1 MLQLILGGARSGK
14 SRLAEKLASDSGLS
28 VTYIATS
35 RPLDGEMNQRIAL
48 HRGRRPGHWGLIEE
62 PLELARVLGENAAAD
77 HCLLVDCLTLWLTNL
92 LMLEDADR
100 MAFERDQLL
109 QTLASLPGEI
119 IFVSNETGLGVV
131 PLGELTRRYVDEAG
145 WLHQAL
151 AERCQR
157 PCKAIDASAYE
168 QALARQQQ
176 LTKPAG
182 SLGQLEAL
190 AVQLAGLQG
199 QVKPSVDRLWI
210 AIFAGDH
217 GVVAEGVSAFPQ
229 EVTGQMLHNFV
240 TGGAAI
246 SVLARR
252 LDAQLEVVD
261 LGTVTPSLDLPG
273 VRHLNIG
280 AGTANFV
287 DGPAMTQA
295 QGQLALQAGRD
306 SVSRALDSG
315 AQLFIG
321 GEMGIGNTTAASA
334 LACAL
339 LDCPVSDLT
348 GPGTGLNAAGV
359 SHKIA
364 VIERALA
371 LHAAQ
376 RGDAL
381 QTLFNLGGFEMAA
394 LVGAYLACAQ
404 EGIAVLVDGF
414 ICSVAALVAVRLNPA
429 CRQWLVFGHRGAEPG
444 HRHVLHSLDARPLL
458 ELGLR
463 LGEGSGAALA
473 VPLLRLACALHGQM
487 ATFAEAAVA
496 DRPA

>member
-1 MLQLILGGARSGK
+1 MTHA
-14 SRLAEKLASDSGLS
+14 
-28 VTYIATS
+28 
-35 RPLDGEMNQRIAL
+35 
-48 HRGRRPGHWGLIEE
+48 W
-62 PLELARVLGENAAAD
+62 
-77 HCLLVDCLTLWLTNL
+77 WLN
-92 LMLEDADR
+92 
-100 MAFERDQLL
+100 
-109 QTLASLPGEI
+109 
-119 IFVSNETGLGVV
+119 
-131 PLGELTRRYVDEAG
+131 
-145 WLHQAL
+145 
-151 AERCQR
+151 
-157 PCKAIDASAYE
+157 PCKPIDAQAVE
-168 QALARQQQ
+168 QALVRQQQ

-182 SLGQLEAL
+182 SLGRLESV

-199 QVKPSVDRLWI
+199 QVKPTLDQLWI

-240 TGGAAI
+240 SGGAAI
-246 SVLARR
+246 SVLARQ
-252 LDAQLEVVD
+252 LGASLEVVD
-261 LGTVTPSLDLPG
+261 LGTVTPSLNLPG

-280 AGTANFV
+280 PGTANFV
-287 DGPAMTQA
+287 QGPAMTQA
-295 QGQLALQAGRD
+295 QGELALQAGRD
-306 SVSRALDSG
+306 SVQRAIAAG

-339 LDCPVSDLT
+339 LDCPVVHLA

-359 SHKIA
+359 SHKA
-364 VIERALA
+364 EVIERALA
-371 LHAAQ
+371 LHGAQ
-376 RGDAL
+376 RSDAL
-381 QTLFNLGGFEMAA
+381 QTLFNLGGFEIAA

-429 CRQWLVFGHRGAEPG
+429 CREWLLFGHRGAEPG
-444 HRHVLHSLDARPLL
+444 HRHVLETLNAEPLL
-458 ELGLR
+458 DLGLR

-473 VPLLRLACALHGQM
+473 VPLLRLACDLHGQM

>member
-1 MLQLILGGARSGK
+1 MTQS
-14 SRLAEKLASDSGLS
+14 
-28 VTYIATS
+28 
-35 RPLDGEMNQRIAL
+35 
-48 HRGRRPGHWGLIEE
+48 W
-62 PLELARVLGENAAAD
+62 
-77 HCLLVDCLTLWLTNL
+77 WLN
-92 LMLEDADR
+92 
-100 MAFERDQLL
+100 
-109 QTLASLPGEI
+109 
-119 IFVSNETGLGVV
+119 
-131 PLGELTRRYVDEAG
+131 
-145 WLHQAL
+145 
-151 AERCQR
+151 
-157 PCKAIDASAYE
+157 PCKPIDAQAVE
-168 QALARQQQ
+168 QAQARQQQ

-182 SLGQLEAL
+182 SLGRLESV

-199 QVKPSVDRLWI
+199 QVKPSLDQLWI

-240 TGGAAI
+240 SGGAAI
-246 SVLARR
+246 SVLARQ
-252 LDAQLEVVD
+252 LGASLEVVD
-261 LGTVTPSLDLPG
+261 LGTVTPSLSLPG

-280 AGTANFV
+280 PGTANFV
-287 DGPAMTQA
+287 AGAAMTSA
-295 QGQLALQAGRD
+295 QGELALQAGRD
-306 SVSRALDSG
+306 SVQRALAAG

-339 LDCPVSDLT
+339 LDCPVVHLA

-359 SHKIA
+359 SHKA
-364 VIERALA
+364 QVIERALA
-371 LHAAQ
+371 LHGAQ

-381 QTLFNLGGFEMAA
+381 QTLFNLGGFEIVA

-429 CRQWLVFGHRGAEPG
+429 CREWLLFGHRGAEPG
-444 HRHVLHSLDARPLL
+444 HRHLLETLKAEPLL
-458 ELGLR
+458 DLGLR

-473 VPLLRLACALHGQM
+473 VPLLRLACDLHGQM

>member
-1 MLQLILGGARSGK
+1 MT
-14 SRLAEKLASDSGLS
+14 E
-28 VTYIATS
+28 T
-35 RPLDGEMNQRIAL
+35 
-48 HRGRRPGHWGLIEE
+48 W
-62 PLELARVLGENAAAD
+62 
-77 HCLLVDCLTLWLTNL
+77 WLN
-92 LMLEDADR
+92 
-100 MAFERDQLL
+100 
-109 QTLASLPGEI
+109 
-119 IFVSNETGLGVV
+119 
-131 PLGELTRRYVDEAG
+131 
-145 WLHQAL
+145 
-151 AERCQR
+151 
-157 PCKAIDASAYE
+157 PCKASDALAYQ

-199 QVKPSVDRLWI
+199 RVKPTLEQVWI

-217 GVVAEGVSAFPQ
+217 GVVAEGVSAYPQ
-229 EVTGQMLHNFV
+229 AVTAQMLHNFV
-240 TGGAAI
+240 SGGAAI
-246 SVLARR
+246 SVLAQQ
-252 LDAQLEVVD
+252 LTAQLEVID
-261 LGTVTPSLDLPG
+261 LGTVTPSLNLPG
-273 VRHLNIG
+273 VRHLNIA

-287 DGPAMTQA
+287 NAPAMTEA
-295 QGQLALQAGRD
+295 QGRLALQAGRD
-306 SVSRALDSG
+306 SARRALASG

-348 GPGTGLNAAGV
+348 GPGTGLDAQGV
-359 SHKIA
+359 SHKVA

-371 LHAAQ
+371 VHAAQ

-381 QTLFNLGGFEMAA
+381 QTLFNLGGLEIAA

-404 EGIAVLVDGF
+404 DGIVVLVDGF
-414 ICSVAALVAVRLNPA
+414 ICSVAALVATRLNPA
-429 CRQWLVFGHRGAEPG
+429 CREWLVFGHRGAEPG
-444 HRHVLHSLDARPLL
+444 HRHVLHSLDAQPLL